1 MKKLIKPGNLIL
13 ILREKIS
20 KITKDEW
27 MIIIFGII
35 IISISFG
42 YLLMHI

>member
-13 ILREKIS
+13 ILMEKLS
-20 KITKDEW
+20 KITTDEW

-35 IISISFG
+35 VIIISFG
-42 YLLMHI
+42 YMIMHL